1 MKKHMRILFFL
12 SILIFVYKNGA
23 AQNIGV
29 TARYCDTVRP
39 IYDIIS
45 TSKGS
50 IYAVGSEYAAGD
62 VQACIIKFDKDYNIL
77 WQKNMGGSAA
87 DKFLKIRQ
95 ISENRLLIVG
105 NTLSSDGDL
114 AIYGYTQSTTGN
126 IWVLV
131 VDTAGN
137 KIYGSEYGYG
147 GYTIVTDATVSQ
159 DGNVYILGNTL
170 ASLGDFAGNG
180 ASSFLYNP
188 FVIRTDTMLNKKWVK
203 IFQGS
208 DEESASGII
217 VNDKEQI
224 LISFGAASYDGDF
237 TLHTIADGQ
246 SVAIIKCI
254 DTAQNLIWEK
264 KYGGTQGEQGYVL
277 IPDSQTHDFY
287 LIGAGWS
294 KDGDM
299 WDASPNLNNPEIAN
313 SILTWVMRL
322 DSIGNKKWSKIYGPL
337 GNNPSQFASCNMQ
350 ENWGGGVMKNG
361 QLWILNQI
369 SGRDDNEI
377 GESMGGGDKSD
388 LWLIV
393 IDTANGNVRNRKR
406 LGAQCEDIPKYIKG
420 SMYNN
425 DIYIGAWTSH
435 CGTIDSPLNSFGCLL
450 SNVSAGVSSYL
461 SFTLGFWPNSI
472 KEVIKKN
479 EVLKIYPNPAK
490 DVIIIERDGL
500 NDATKKYKIKICNS
514 EGKICYKSELL
525 YNQNKLI
532 IPTSQWNKGIYILE
546 YEWNGIKQAEQI
558 SIY

>member
-29 TARYCDTVRP
+29 TARYCDTAIMV
-39 IYDIIS
+39 YDV
-45 TSKGS
+45 TSSITNG
-50 IYAVGSEYAAGD
+50 IYAVGGEYAE
-62 VQACIIKFDKDYNIL
+62 ACIIKFDKDYNIL
-77 WQKNMGGSAA
+77 WKKNMGGSEA

-131 VDTAGN
+131 VDTLGN

-159 DGNVYILGNTL
+159 EGNVYILGKTL

-217 VNDKEQI
+217 VNNKEQL

-237 TLHTIADGQ
+237 TLHTIVDGP

-264 KYGGTQGEQGYVL
+264 KYGGTQGEQGFVL
-277 IPDSQTHDFY
+277 IPDSLTNDFY
-287 LIGAGWS
+287 LVGAGLS

-313 SILTWVMRL
+313 TILTWVMRL
-322 DSIGNKKWSKIYGPL
+322 DSVGNKKWSRVYGPL
-337 GNNPSQFASCNMQ
+337 GNNPSQGASCYIQ

-361 QLWILNQI
+361 QLWILNQV
-369 SGRDDNEI
+369 SGKDDNEI
-377 GESMGGGDKSD
+377 GESMGGGNKSD
-388 LWLIV
+388 LWLVV
-393 IDTANGNVRNRKR
+393 IDTANGNVSNRKR
-406 LGAQCEDIPKYIKG
+406 LGAQCQDIPTYIKG

-425 DIYIGAWTSH
+425 DIYIGAYTFGTTPI
-435 CGTIDSPLNSFGCLL
+435 GTINTFGCHSNIANNANYSAL
-450 SNVSAGVSSYL
+450 SLTIGY
-461 SFTLGFWPNSI
+461 WPDNYVDVE
-472 KEVIKKN
+472 KETKH
-479 EVLKIYPNPAK
+479 LKIYPNPTN
-490 DVIIIERDGL
+490 DVIIIEREEL
-500 NDATKKYKIKICNS
+500 NDATKKYKIKIYNG
-514 EGKICYKSELL
+514 EGKMCYESELL
-525 YNQNKLI
+525 YNQYKLI
-532 IPTSQWNKGIYILE
+532 IPTSEWSKGMYILE
-546 YEWNGIKQAEQI
+546 YEWNGIKQSEQI

>member
-1 MKKHMRILFFL
+1 MKKHIRILFFL

-23 AQNIGV
+23 SQNIGV

-45 TSKGS
+45 TSKAS

-62 VQACIIKFDKDYNIL
+62 GQACIIKFDKDYNIL
-77 WQKNMGGSAA
+77 RQKNMGGSEF

-131 VDTAGN
+131 VDTLGN
-137 KIYGSEYGYG
+137 KIYGNEYGYG

-159 DGNVYILGNTL
+159 QGNVYILGKTL

-180 ASSFLYNP
+180 ATGFSYNP
-188 FVIRTDTMLNKKWVK
+188 FVIRTDTILTKKWVK

-237 TLHTIADGQ
+237 TLHTIADGP

-264 KYGGTQGEQGYVL
+264 KYGGTQGEQGFVL
-277 IPDSQTHDFY
+277 IPDSQTNDFY
-287 LIGAGWS
+287 LVGAGLS

-299 WDASPNLNNPEIAN
+299 WDASPNLNNPEIAS

-322 DSIGNKKWSKIYGPL
+322 DSIGNKKWSRVYGPL
-337 GNNPSQFASCNMQ
+337 GNHPSQGASSHMQ
-350 ENWGGGVMKNG
+350 ENWGGGDIKNG
-361 QLWILNQI
+361 KLWIYCDVA
-369 SGRDDNEI
+369 GRDDNEI
-377 GESMGGGDKSD
+377 GESMGGGNIED

-393 IDTANGNVRNRKR
+393 LDTANGNVSNKIR
-406 LGAQCEDIPKYIKG
+406 LGAQCLEMPRYIKA
-420 SMYNN
+420 SRYNN
-425 DIYIGAWTSH
+425 DIYIGAWTY
-435 CGTIDSPLNSFGCLL
+435 GNVPVDTPINSFGCHFDN
-450 SNVSAGVSSYL
+450 NVTASFVSL
-461 SFTLGFWPNSI
+461 TLGFWPNNI
-472 KEVIKKN
+472 EDRVKETQH
-479 EVLKIYPNPAK
+479 LKIYPNPAK
-490 DVIIIERDGL
+490 DVIIIERVGL
-500 NDATKKYKIKICNS
+500 NDATKKYKIKIYNS
-514 EGKICYKSELL
+514 EGKMCYKSELVH
-525 YNQNKLI
+525 NQNKLI
-532 IPTSQWNKGIYILE
+532 IPTSQWIKGVYILE
-546 YEWNGIKQAEQI
+546 YEGNGMKRSEKI